1 MLLKLTKKLNNHC
14 GQKDIDYLDNSN
26 ITENLLGVEK
36 LHLNRKVTVFT
47 KNLLQ
52 YLNNVW
58 LSSDTTGHDSI
69 PKISKYSAKDN
80 TAEEVKFQKNQS
92 KISINFDLLFNNNAN
107 DEKQTN
113 TLKNIRI
120 KDLQKVF
127 LSHINM
133 NSIRNKLDSFFEFT
147 YDLAD
152 FLAVIETKLDSSL
165 PTGQFNP

>member
-1 MLLKLTKKLNNHC
+1 M
-14 GQKDIDYLDNSN
+14 
-26 ITENLLGVEK
+26 
-36 LHLNRKVTVFT
+36 
-47 KNLLQ
+47 
-52 YLNNVW
+52 
-58 LSSDTTGHDSI
+58 
-69 PKISKYSAKDN
+69 
-80 TAEEVKFQKNQS
+80 
-92 KISINFDLLFNNNAN
+92 LFNNNAN

-165 PTGQFNP
+165 PTGQSNP